1 MTKKDILSLPIP
13 RSREYIVYR
22 RSMSS
27 GRVGG
32 DPSQVKS
39 AVRRE
44 WARGSAAHR
53 PLQGKTPN
61 WVFIA
66 EETFFLF
73 LD

>member
-1 MTKKDILSLPIP
+1 MRVPVDMQCKEILSLPMP

-32 DPSQVKS
+32 DPTQVKS

-44 WARGSAAHR
+44 
-53 PLQGKTPN
+53 
-61 WVFIA
+61 
-66 EETFFLF
+66 
-73 LD
+73 

>member
-1 MTKKDILSLPIP
+1 MREPVDMQIDLKFAIALL

-44 WARGSAAHR
+44 
-53 PLQGKTPN
+53 
-61 WVFIA
+61 
-66 EETFFLF
+66 
-73 LD
+73 